1 MKTKRGILGLFLA
14 LCVVW
19 SMLPLGAFAADEN
32 AGDEPKPIS
41 AIADLLR
48 IDQNL
53 SGNYVLTNDIDLSN
67 IRNLTPIGTEKE
79 PFTGTFDGN
88 GHKITGLTINKTDSE
103 AQGLF
108 GYVGSGG
115 TVKNLTVS
123 GNVSVSG
130 TGDYVGSVVGFN
142 KGGTVENCC
151 NTGEVSVSGTGIRI
165 GGVVGQNNGGTVE
178 NCCNTGVVSGSV
190 EIVGGV
196 VGFNESGTVKN
207 CYNTGEVSDDVGF
220 TGGVVGYNVAG
231 TVENCYNTGE
241 VSDGG
246 SAGGVV
252 GYSGG
257 TVKNCYNTGEV
268 SGDVS
273 AGGVVGYSGGTVTN
287 CYNTGAVNGDGS
299 AGGVVGSS
307 GDTVTNCYYLEDT
320 ADGGIGDGSYTGNGV
335 KSLSTEEF
343 SNKGNFTDWDFNS
356 TWEMSAL
363 LGRPILQSNREG
375 GSGTPESPYEIP
387 DLATLERAR
396 DLINDD
402 NGNYGNK
409 SYVLTDD
416 IDMSGKYGEGK
427 DSWTPIGTSLAPFT
441 GTFDGQ
447 GHRITGLYIN
457 ASDSSYQGLFGYMSG
472 TNSAVRN
479 LTVSGTVSG
488 NSYVGGV
495 VGWNSGSGTVTNCYN
510 TGEVTGTG
518 ASAGGVVG
526 ENSGTVEN
534 CSNTGEV
541 SGEGSVGGVVGE
553 NNGTVEN
560 CSNTGKVS
568 GTDTSAG
575 GVVGEN
581 NGIVENCSNT
591 GEVSGEGS
599 VGGVVG
605 ENSVISTVTNC
616 YNTGTVSGSGGNS
629 AGGVVG
635 NNFGGVTNCYNTGS
649 VSGSSLIGGVVGWN
663 DDGTVANCYYEQGKA
678 ASGIGSS
685 ESNENA
691 ESKDVGAFK
700 SGEVAWLLQ
709 NGQTPDGDTNVK
721 PLVWGQ
727 KIDED
732 DDPVLTAFNPDA
744 PQVYRVTFAGAEDV
758 PNVPDQYVNAN
769 CTVTEPDIR
778 DKEDSTL
785 GWYSDSRYTTRWDFE
800 NDTVRQDMTLH
811 AKWLSNDASVSSVTV
826 KGTAAARNDNNTFTV
841 TLPSLPTAN
850 DIQITA
856 ATGATVTSGPT
867 MENDGATWTFT
878 VTAEDGTTADY
889 TIQITVEQPAPDPE
903 PETPVTPPAPPSGG
917 GPSNPT
923 YRPDI
928 GTTENG
934 EVDVSTTRP
943 HAGDTVTVTP
953 KPDDGYDVQTVTVTD
968 EDGETVPVTP
978 NADGSFTFTQPEG
991 EVTIDVAFTPHVSS
1005 SIQLQDGSAVEIAS
1019 PDDVIEIPQSSTFTV
1034 HFTSEKPLSD
1044 FAFLAGNGKAIATD
1058 TVSVW
1063 NPETREGT
1071 YTLYGLGAPGSE
1083 HDTTGIYVNG
1093 VKLFTMKVVPRPLTS
1108 DTTVDFAMQVG
1119 GTYQFWVKP
1128 DDPDASYTFNTAN
1141 GDMLQ
1146 TSIVKDAYPDAQGRY
1161 LCRLTV
1167 TGRGDTVGVYC
1178 QIDGNTYKLFT
1189 VNCQ

>member
-19 SMLPLGAFAADEN
+19 SMLPLGAFAAENIAEDGEGTAESPYQISSTKELEYYRDLMNEGDDEYR
-32 AGDEPKPIS
+32 S
-41 AIADLLR
+41 AHYA
-48 IDQNL
+48 
-53 SGNYVLTNDIDLSN
+53 LTADIDLNPGCTYNPETNQWSGSP
-67 IRNLTPIGTEKE
+67 LTWTPIGTENA
-79 PFTGTFDGN
+79 PFTGTFDGQ
-88 GHKITGLTINKTDSE
+88 GHSITGLYIDSDSTY
-103 AQGLF
+103 QGLF
-108 GYVGSGG
+108 GYMSG
-115 TVKNLTVS
+115 TNSAVRNLTVS
-123 GNVSVSG
+123 GTIRGN
-130 TGDYVGSVVGFN
+130 GS
-142 KGGTVENCC
+142 
-151 NTGEVSVSGTGIRI
+151 
-165 GGVVGQNNGGTVE
+165 
-178 NCCNTGVVSGSV
+178 
-190 EIVGGV
+190 VGGV
-196 VGFNESGTVKN
+196 VGWNNGGTIENCHNTVAVSGS
-207 CYNTGEVSDDVGF
+207 GSA
-220 TGGVVGYNVAG
+220 GGVVGVSRGG
-231 TVENCYNTGE
+231 TVTNCYNTGE

-416 IDMSGKYGEGK
+416 IEMSGKYGEGK

-488 NSYVGGV
+488 NSYV
-495 VGWNSGSGTVTNCYN
+495 
-510 TGEVTGTG
+510 
-518 ASAGGVVG
+518 GGVVG

-1071 YTLYGLGAPGSE
+1071 YTLYGLGAPGTA